1 MADEN
6 TPENTENATSD
17 VQAGLE
23 NVANAAE
30 GVAKAAKSATAK
42 SQTLDLIMDLNLHVT
57 VEVGRAR
64 MTIQDLLQLGQG
76 SVLELQKLAGETL
89 DIYVNGKPMA
99 KGEAVIVNEKFGVR
113 LSEIISL
120 EDRIEGIK

>member
-6 TPENTENATSD
+6 TPENTQNTSSD

-99 KGEAVIVNEKFGVR
+99 KGVAVIVNDKFGVR

>member
-1 MADEN
+1 MADETTTGTN
-6 TPENTENATSD
+6 E

-30 GVAKAAKSATAK
+30 GVAQAAKSASSSK
-42 SQTLDLIMDLNLHVT
+42 SQNLELIMDLNLHVT

-99 KGEAVIVNEKFGVR
+99 RGEAVIVNEKFGVR
-113 LSEIISL
+113 LTEIISL
-120 EDRIEGIK
+120 EERIEGIG